1 MTVFYNLWV
10 CLLSCIS
17 TYFISSFILYLFYL
31 IADFQKRSLWEELAL
46 IKTILKDKSDK
57 SDKYVTL
64 KWRRKKNKRGKK
76 TTKEQKKKKKKNKS
90 GL

>member
-10 CLLSCIS
+10 YLLSCIS

-31 IADFQKRSLWEELAL
+31 IADFQKRSLWEELE
-46 IKTILKDKSDK
+46 DKSEK

-76 TTKEQKKKKKKNKS
+76 TIKEKKKKKKKNKS